1 MPDTCTVYRE
11 RQSETTGPR
20 CREPGHPEEEGIDS
34 DQGIS
39 KGTSEEVA
47 FELGEEGKGTP
58 QGTEESKA
66 QRHETP
72 GAVWVTVKC
81 DDWFSMVGS
90 GQRFSI
96 HYLISLKLFAK

>member
-20 CREPGHPEEEGIDS
+20 CREPGNPEEEGIGS

-47 FELGEEGKGTP
+47 FELGEEGRVRHRAQKN
-58 QGTEESKA
+58 
-66 QRHETP
+66 QRHR
-72 GAVWVTVKC
+72 G
-81 DDWFSMVGS
+81 
-90 GQRFSI
+90 
-96 HYLISLKLFAK
+96 LKLQGQFG